1 MMRFH
6 RSHIRTRL
14 TVWFLSALAVV
25 RLLYSSAAC
34 FFLLQDLRHQLVRYA
49 VQDLETVEGLLYF
62 TPQGKLLLRD
72 DYHNHPESKQ
82 VLERLLEVRS
92 LDGQV
97 LFRNE
102 LLRNR
107 SIGDLLMPAEGEV
120 GFWDREYVIA

>member
-1 MMRFH
+1 MMRLH
-6 RSHIRTRL
+6 RGHIRTRL
-14 TVWFLSALAVV
+14 TVWFLSALTVV
-25 RLLYSSAAC
+25 LLLYSSAAC
-34 FFLLQDLRHQLVRYA
+34 FVLLRDLRHQLVRYA

-62 TPQGKLLLRD
+62 TPQGKLMLRD

-92 LDGQV
+92 LDGGV

-107 SIGDLLMPAEGEV
+107 SLGDRLLPAEG
-120 GFWDREYVIA
+120 